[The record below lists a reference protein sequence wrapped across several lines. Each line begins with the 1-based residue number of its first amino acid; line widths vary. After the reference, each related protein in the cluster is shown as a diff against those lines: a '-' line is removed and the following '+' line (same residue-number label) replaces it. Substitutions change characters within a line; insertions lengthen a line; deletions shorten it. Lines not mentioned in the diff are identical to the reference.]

1 MSIVETL
8 GFTRPGNAKPCGSSL
23 SGTRDCKS
31 ALGPPWCVLGLKQD
45 EQVGMLIGSFI
56 LLVDLSSEQQVNM
69 CPADTAIEGDLQ
81 VKWMVLEPQSKHPKA

>member
-1 MSIVETL
+1 METL
-8 GFTRPGNAKPCGSSL
+8 GFTGPVNAKQCGSSL

-31 ALGPPWCVLGLKQD
+31 ALASPWCVLGLKQA
-45 EQVGMLIGSFI
+45 EQAGMLTGFSI

-69 CPADTAIEGDLQ
+69 CPADTATEGDLQ